1 MNIKK
6 DFTEKT
12 KEYLKDL
19 RKKINRKNM
28 LNDEIKLLK
37 ERQSLNGG
45 INFNELDIKS
55 RPGTKDISDM
65 IISYD
70 TQITSKEVQIDKID
84 HDIRMYELYSRELD
98 SIEKKILSLRYL
110 ENKKK
115 KSFISIAEKVKYS
128 KSSVANMHDE
138 AIEKLAFY
146 IYGEDSIYF

>member
-1 MNIKK
+1 
-6 DFTEKT
+6 
-12 KEYLKDL
+12 
-19 RKKINRKNM
+19 M

>member
-12 KEYLKDL
+12 KEYLADL

-45 INFNELDIKS
+45 INFSELDIRS
-55 RPGTKDISDM
+55 QPVTKDISDM

-70 TQITSKEVQIDKID
+70 TQITSKEVQIDRID

-98 SIEKKILSLRYL
+98 SIEKKILNLRYL

-115 KSFISIAEKVKYS
+115 KSFTSIAEKVKYS
-128 KSSVANMHDE
+128 KSSVANIHDN
-138 AIEKLAFY
+138 AIVKLAFY

>member
-12 KEYLKDL
+12 KEYLEDL

-45 INFNELDIKS
+45 INFSELDIKS

-98 SIEKKILSLRYL
+98 SIEKKILNLRYL

>member
-12 KEYLKDL
+12 KEYLEDL

-45 INFNELDIKS
+45 INFSELDIRS
-55 RPGTKDISDM
+55 QPGTKDISDM

-70 TQITSKEVQIDKID
+70 TQITSKEVQIDRID

-115 KSFISIAEKVKYS
+115 KSFTSIAEKVKYS
-128 KSSVANMHDE
+128 KSSVANIHDN
-138 AIEKLAFY
+138 AIGKLAFY

>member
-6 DFTEKT
+6 DFAEKT
-12 KEYLKDL
+12 KEYLEDL

-28 LNDEIKLLK
+28 ISDEIKLLK

-45 INFNELDIKS
+45 INFSELGIRS
-55 RPGTKDISDM
+55 QPGTKDISDM

-70 TQITSKEVQIDKID
+70 TQITSKEVQIDRID

-98 SIEKKILSLRYL
+98 SIEKKILNLRYL

-115 KSFISIAEKVKYS
+115 KSFASISEKVKYS
-128 KSSVANMHDE
+128 KSSVANIHDS
-138 AIEKLAFY
+138 AIDKLAFY